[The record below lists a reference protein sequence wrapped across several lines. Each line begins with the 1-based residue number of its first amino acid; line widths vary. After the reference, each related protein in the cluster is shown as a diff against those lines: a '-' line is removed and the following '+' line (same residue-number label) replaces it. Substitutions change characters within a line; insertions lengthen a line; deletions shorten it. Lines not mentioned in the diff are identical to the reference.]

1 MNGSRLKRLLILGGV
16 VTTAFGSLGN
26 NCNGANVAPI
36 PQDLSVPKTNPD
48 ASAGDASVQDA
59 GPPTDASADGRG

>member
-26 NCNGANVAPI
+26 NCNSGIIGPYPLDMAI
-36 PQDLSVPKTNPD
+36 PKANPD
-48 ASAGDASVQDA
+48 ASVGDASVQDA